1 SRHRDKAPV
10 PWQPLADKSRCSA
23 RRPTTCFVF
32 MSVSPS
38 LDQKSVDGT
47 SGRSEIV
54 NRIAH
59 GVLHNLARFLIKGR
73 YPQDLLRGG
82 AQHINTFRIQ
92 YVRTQSAG

>member
-1 SRHRDKAPV
+1 MLSAP
-10 PWQPLADKSRCSA
+10 AAK
-23 RRPTTCFVF
+23 TCFVF

-38 LDQKSVDGT
+38 LNQKSVDVT

-73 YPQDLLRGG
+73 HPQDLLREG
-82 AQHINTFRIQ
+82 HST
-92 YVRTQSAG
+92 